1 MTDPAVI
8 QGLTSS
14 TSMSCIG
21 HTVTLTCKSDAF
33 PVPTLTWYKP
43 DGTNFNVVKAT
54 ESTVLLTMNSSV
66 DFGLYNCTADNGFG
80 LTCKTV
86 YVGQIG

>member
-14 TSMSCIG
+14 APMSCIG
-21 HTVTLTCKSDAF
+21 HSVTLTCKSDAV

-43 DGTNFNVVKAT
+43 DETSFSSVKAT
-54 ESTVLLTMNSSV
+54 ESTVELTMNSSV
-66 DFGLYNCTADNGFG
+66 HFELDNSTAENGFT
-80 LTCKTV
+80 LASKTV
-86 YVGQIG
+86 HVGQIG

>member
-21 HTVTLTCKSDAF
+21 HTITLTCRSDAV
-33 PVPTLTWYKP
+33 PIPTLTWYKP
-43 DGTNFNVVKAT
+43 DGTKFNVVIAT

-66 DFGLYNCTADNGFG
+66 DFGLYNCTAENGFG
-80 LTCKTV
+80 LASKTAH
-86 YVGQIG
+86 VGQTG